1 MKILLDKLS
10 IGKQKKNSS
19 GLGAGC
25 PRALMRHGAAVDW
38 FRPDE
43 QEFKLGLSIV
53 AYLLSMAQIW
63 RMLDMRPT
71 SAQGPS
77 APDINQQLTHLQNQL
92 NERLS

>member
-1 MKILLDKLS
+1 M
-10 IGKQKKNSS
+10 G
-19 GLGAGC
+19 
-25 PRALMRHGAAVDW
+25 HGAAVDW

-71 SAQGPS
+71 SAQMGPTS
-77 APDINQQLTHLQNQL
+77 APDINQQLTHLQNQQ
-92 NERLS
+92 NKRLS

>member
-1 MKILLDKLS
+1 MEQQW
-10 IGKQKKNSS
+10 IGFIQMSN
-19 GLGAGC
+19 
-25 PRALMRHGAAVDW
+25 
-38 FRPDE
+38 
-43 QEFKLGLSIV
+43 

-71 SAQGPS
+71 SAQMGPTS